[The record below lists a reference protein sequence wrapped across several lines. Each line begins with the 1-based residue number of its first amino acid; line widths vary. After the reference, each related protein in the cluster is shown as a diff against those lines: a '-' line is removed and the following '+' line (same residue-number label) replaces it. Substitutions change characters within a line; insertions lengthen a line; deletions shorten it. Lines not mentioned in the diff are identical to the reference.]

1 MTKLVSVNMFMW
13 TQSYH
18 GLSRKWAT
26 WWQIIKH
33 G

>member
-18 GLSRKWAT
+18 GLSRK
-26 WWQIIKH
+26 
-33 G
+33 